1 MQRFFI
7 QKSALLFFTLIVL
20 AGCRKNNQDQSYQQQ
35 VPELPVEIVKQGDAS
50 VSREYA
56 ASVEGVSNVEIR
68 PQVTGYLSKIFVD
81 EGDYV
86 SAGQALFKIED
97 QIFREQLKS
106 AQAALITAQANLS
119 TSKIDVDRKK
129 ELFRNKMVS
138 DIQVKEAEANYN
150 AARGAVSQSM
160 SSIESAKINLNFSTV
175 KAPVSGFIGRFN
187 YRLGS
192 LMTPTNQD
200 PITLLSDIHQVYSY
214 FSMSENDFNT
224 FQKQTVGSNINEI
237 IKNTPAVSLLLS
249 GGEKYAETG
258 RIDAVEGQF
267 NKTTGSIT
275 LRAKFNNPNNV
286 LRSGNTG
293 KIVMEQFYSNV
304 ILLPIASTRT
314 IQDKTFVFTIKDG
327 KAVQLPIEVSGKTG
341 DNFIVSKGLKAGDQ
355 YIVTGFDRLQPG
367 NPVVAQKQK
376 NAQPKKS

>member
-7 QKSALLFFTLIVL
+7 QKSTILFLSLIVL
-20 AGCRKNNQDQSYQQQ
+20 AGCGKGNQNQAYQQQ
-35 VPELPVEIVKQGDAS
+35 APELPVAKVEQGDAS
-50 VSREYA
+50 VAREYA

-86 SAGQALFKIED
+86 RAGQPLFKIED
-97 QIFREQLKS
+97 QIFREQMKS

-119 TSKIDVDRKK
+119 TSKIDLDRKK
-129 ELFRNKMVS
+129 ELLRNKMVS
-138 DIQVKEAEANYN
+138 DIQVKEAEAAYN
-150 AARGAVSQSM
+150 AARGAVSQSV
-160 SSIESAKINLNFSTV
+160 SSIESAKINLNFSTI

-192 LMTPTNQD
+192 LMTPSNQE
-200 PITLLSDIHQVYSY
+200 PITLLSDIHEVYTY
-214 FSMSENDFNT
+214 FSMSENDFNS
-224 FQKQTVGSNINEI
+224 FQKQNAGSSINEI

-249 GGEKYAETG
+249 GGEKYAQTG
-258 RIDAVEGQF
+258 KIDAVEGQF

-275 LRAKFNNPNNV
+275 LRAKFPNPDNL

-293 KIVMEQFYSNV
+293 KIVMEQFHSNV
-304 ILLPIASTRT
+304 VLLPIASTRT
-314 IQDKTFVFTIKDG
+314 IQDKIFVFSIKAG
-327 KAVQLPIEVSGKTG
+327 KAVMLPVEVTGKAG
-341 DNFIVSKGLKAGDQ
+341 DNFIISKGLKAGDE

-367 NPVVAQKQK
+367 TPVVAQKK
-376 NAQPKKS
+376 NAQQKKA

>member
-7 QKSALLFFTLIVL
+7 QKSTLLFLSLIVL
-20 AGCRKNNQDQSYQQQ
+20 AGCRKNNSNPSYQQQ
-35 VPELPVEIVKQGDAS
+35 APELPVEIVQQGDAS

-81 EGDYV
+81 EGDFV
-86 SAGQALFKIED
+86 RAGQVLFKIED
-97 QIFREQLKS
+97 QVFREQLKS

-119 TSKIDVDRKK
+119 TSKIDLDRKK

-138 DIQVKEAEANYN
+138 DIQVKEAEAAYN
-150 AARGAVSQSM
+150 AARGAVSQST
-160 SSIESAKINLNFSTV
+160 SSIESAKINLNFSTI

-192 LMTPTNQD
+192 LMTPGNQE
-200 PITLLSDIHQVYSY
+200 PITLLSDIHQVYTY
-214 FSMSENDFNT
+214 FSLSENDFNN
-224 FQKQTVGSNINEI
+224 FQKQYAGSSIDEV

-249 GGEKYAETG
+249 GGEKYTEKG

-267 NKTTGSIT
+267 NKTTGAIT
-275 LRAKFNNPNNV
+275 LRAKFDNPKNV

-293 KIVMEQFYSNV
+293 KIILDQFYSNV
-304 ILLPIASTRT
+304 VLLPIASTRT
-314 IQDKTFVFTIKDG
+314 IQDKVFVFTIKGG
-327 KAVQLPIEVSGKTG
+327 KAEMLPVEVNGKAG
-341 DNFIVSKGLKAGDQ
+341 DHFIVSKGLKAGDQ
-355 YIVTGFDRLQPG
+355 YIVSGFDRLQPG
-367 NPVVAQKQK
+367 TPVVAQKK
-376 NAQPKKS
+376 NAQQKKS

>member
-1 MQRFFI
+1 MQKFFI
-7 QKSALLFFTLIVL
+7 QKWTILFLSFVVVT
-20 AGCRKNNQDQSYQQQ
+20 GCRKNTQNQSYQQQ
-35 VPELPVEIVKQGDAS
+35 APQLPVETVKQGDAS

-56 ASVEGVSNVEIR
+56 ASVEGISNVEIR
-68 PQVTGYLSKIFVD
+68 PQVTGYLSKIYVD

-86 SAGQALFKIED
+86 RAGQPLFKIED
-97 QIFREQLKS
+97 QVFREQLNS
-106 AQAALITAQANLS
+106 AQAALITAQANLT
-119 TSKIDVDRKK
+119 TSKIELERKK

-138 DIQVKEAEANYN
+138 EIQVKEAEAAYN
-150 AARGAVSQSM
+150 AARGTVSQSQA
-160 SSIESAKINLNFSTV
+160 SIGSAKINLNFSTI
-175 KAPVSGFIGRFN
+175 KAPVSGYIGRFN

-192 LMTPTNQD
+192 LLTPASQN
-200 PITLLSDIHQVYSY
+200 PISLLSDIHEVYTY
-214 FSMSENDFNT
+214 FSLSESDFNQ
-224 FQKQTVGSNINEI
+224 FQKQNPGSSVNEI

-249 GGEKYAETG
+249 GGEKYVETG
-258 RIDAVEGQF
+258 RIDAVDGQF

-293 KIVMEQFYSNV
+293 KIVLDQFYSNV
-304 ILLPIASTRT
+304 ILLPIASTRA
-314 IQDKTFVFTIKDG
+314 IQDKLFVFTIRDG

-341 DNFIVSKGLKAGDQ
+341 TNFIVSKGLKAGDQ

-367 NPVVAQKQK
+367 TPVVAQKQ

>member
-7 QKSALLFFTLIVL
+7 QKSTLLFLSLIVL
-20 AGCRKNNQDQSYQQQ
+20 AGCRKNNSNPSYQQQ
-35 VPELPVEIVKQGDAS
+35 APELPVEIVQQGDAS

-81 EGDYV
+81 EGDFV
-86 SAGQALFKIED
+86 RAGQVLFKIED
-97 QIFREQLKS
+97 QVFREQLKS

-119 TSKIDVDRKK
+119 TSKIDLDRKK

-138 DIQVKEAEANYN
+138 DIQVKEAEAAYN
-150 AARGAVSQSM
+150 AARGAVSQST
-160 SSIESAKINLNFSTV
+160 SSIESAKINLNFSTI

-192 LMTPTNQD
+192 LMTPGNQE
-200 PITLLSDIHQVYSY
+200 PITLLSDIHQVYTY
-214 FSMSENDFNT
+214 FSLSENDFNN
-224 FQKQTVGSNINEI
+224 FQKQYAGISIDEV

-249 GGEKYAETG
+249 GGEKYTEKG

-267 NKTTGSIT
+267 NKTTGAIT
-275 LRAKFNNPNNV
+275 LRAKFDNPKNV

-293 KIVMEQFYSNV
+293 KIILDQFYSKV
-304 ILLPIASTRT
+304 VLLPIASTRT
-314 IQDKTFVFTIKDG
+314 IQDKVFVFTIKGG
-327 KAVQLPIEVSGKTG
+327 KAEMLPVEVNGKAG
-341 DNFIVSKGLKAGDQ
+341 DHFIVSKGLKAGDQ
-355 YIVTGFDRLQPG
+355 YIVSGFDRLQPG
-367 NPVVAQKQK
+367 TPVVAQKK
-376 NAQPKKS
+376 NAQQKKS

>member
-7 QKSALLFFTLIVL
+7 QKSPILFLALIVL
-20 AGCRKNNQDQSYQQQ
+20 VGCRKNNQNQSYQQQ
-35 VPELPVEIVKQGDAS
+35 APELPVETVQQGDAS

-86 SAGQALFKIED
+86 RAGQPLFKIED

-106 AQAALITAQANLS
+106 AQAALISAQANLS

-129 ELFRNKMVS
+129 ELFKNKMVS
-138 DIQVKEAEANYN
+138 DIQVKEAEAAYN
-150 AARGAVSQSM
+150 AARGAVSQSL
-160 SSIESAKINLNFSTV
+160 SSIESAKINLNFSTI
-175 KAPVSGFIGRFN
+175 KAPVSGYIGRFN

-192 LMTPTNQD
+192 LLTPGNQD
-200 PITLLSDIHQVYSY
+200 AITMLSDIHQVYTY
-214 FSMSENDFNT
+214 FSLSENDFNN
-224 FQKQTVGSNINEI
+224 FQKQYKGSSIEEI

-258 RIDAVEGQF
+258 KIDAVEGQF

-275 LRAKFNNPNNV
+275 LRAKFNNPNNL

-293 KIVMEQFYSNV
+293 KIVLDQLYSNV
-304 ILLPIASTRT
+304 ILLPIASTRI
-314 IQDKTFVFTIKDG
+314 IQDKTFVFTIKEG
-327 KAVQLPIEVSGKTG
+327 KAAQLPIEVSGKAG
-341 DNFIVSKGLKAGDQ
+341 DHFIVSKGLKAGDQ

-367 NPVVAQKQK
+367 TPVVAQKK
-376 NAQPKKS
+376 NGQPKKS

>member
-7 QKSALLFFTLIVL
+7 QKSTLLFLSLIVL
-20 AGCRKNNQDQSYQQQ
+20 AACGKGNQNQAYQQQ
-35 VPELPVEIVKQGDAS
+35 APELPTAKVQQGDAS

-86 SAGQALFKIED
+86 NAGQALFKIED
-97 QIFREQLKS
+97 QIFREQMKS
-106 AQAALITAQANLS
+106 AQALLITAQANLS
-119 TSKIDVDRKK
+119 TAKIDLDRKK
-129 ELFRNKMVS
+129 ELLRNKMVS
-138 DIQVKEAEANYN
+138 DIQVKEAEATYN
-150 AARGAVSQSM
+150 AARGAVSQAV
-160 SSIESAKINLNFSTV
+160 SSIESAKINLNFSTI

-192 LMTPTNQD
+192 LMTPSNQQ
-200 PITLLSDIHQVYSY
+200 PITLLSDIHEVYTY
-214 FSMSENDFNT
+214 FSMSETDFNN
-224 FQKQTVGSNINEI
+224 FQKKQAGSTIGEI

-249 GGEKYAETG
+249 GGDKYAQTG
-258 RIDAVEGQF
+258 KIDAVEGQF

-275 LRAKFNNPNNV
+275 LRAKFPNPENI

-293 KIVMEQFYSNV
+293 KVVLDQFYSNV
-304 ILLPIASTRT
+304 VLLPIASTRT
-314 IQDKTFVFTIKDG
+314 IQDKIFVFSIKGG
-327 KAVQLPIEVSGKTG
+327 KAAMLPVEVSGKAG
-341 DNFIVSKGLKAGDQ
+341 DNFIISKGLKAGDE

-367 NPVVAQKQK
+367 TPVVAQKK
-376 NAQPKKS
+376 NAQQKKS

>member
-7 QKSALLFFTLIVL
+7 QKSTILFLSLVVL
-20 AGCRKNNQDQSYQQQ
+20 TGCKKNQNQSYQQQ
-35 VPELPVEIVKQGDAS
+35 APELPVETVKQGDAS
-50 VSREYA
+50 FSREYA

-68 PQVTGYLSKIFVD
+68 PQVTGYLTKIFVD

-86 SAGQALFKIED
+86 RAGQPLFKIED

-106 AQAALITAQANLS
+106 AQAALITAQANLA
-119 TSKIDVDRKK
+119 TTKIDVDRKK

-138 DIQVKEAEANYN
+138 DIQVKEAEASYN
-150 AARGAVSQSM
+150 AARGAVSQSL
-160 SSIESAKINLNFSTV
+160 SSIESAKINLNFSTI
-175 KAPVSGFIGRFN
+175 KAPVSGYIGRFN

-192 LMTPTNQD
+192 LLTPTNQD
-200 PITLLSDIHQVYSY
+200 PMTLLSDIHQVYTY
-214 FSMSENDFNT
+214 FSLSENDFNQ
-224 FQKQTVGSNINEI
+224 FQKQNVGSSIDEI

-275 LRAKFNNPNNV
+275 LRAKFNNPNNL

-293 KIVMEQFYSNV
+293 KVVLDQFYANV
-304 ILLPIASTRT
+304 VLLPIASTRS
-314 IQDKTFVFTIKDG
+314 IQDKIFVFTIKDG
-327 KAVQLPIEVSGKTG
+327 KAVQLPIEVSGKAGT
-341 DNFIVSKGLKAGDQ
+341 NFIVSKGLKAGDQ

-367 NPVVAQKQK
+367 TPVVAQKQ

>member
-7 QKSALLFFTLIVL
+7 QKSTLLFLSLIVL
-20 AGCRKNNQDQSYQQQ
+20 AGCRKNNSNPSYQQQ
-35 VPELPVEIVKQGDAS
+35 APELPVEIVQQGDAS

-81 EGDYV
+81 EGDFV
-86 SAGQALFKIED
+86 RAGQVLFKIED
-97 QIFREQLKS
+97 QVFREQLKS

-119 TSKIDVDRKK
+119 TSKIDLDRKK

-138 DIQVKEAEANYN
+138 DIQVKEAEAAYN
-150 AARGAVSQSM
+150 AARGTVSQST
-160 SSIESAKINLNFSTV
+160 SSIESAKINLNFSTI

-192 LMTPTNQD
+192 LMTPGNQE
-200 PITLLSDIHQVYSY
+200 PITLLSDIHQVYTY
-214 FSMSENDFNT
+214 FSLSENDFNN
-224 FQKQTVGSNINEI
+224 FQKQYAGSSIDEV

-249 GGEKYAETG
+249 GGEKYTEKG

-267 NKTTGSIT
+267 NKTTGAIT
-275 LRAKFNNPNNV
+275 LRAKFDNPKNV

-293 KIVMEQFYSNV
+293 KIILDQFYSNV
-304 ILLPIASTRT
+304 VLLPIASTRT
-314 IQDKTFVFTIKDG
+314 IQDKVFVFTIKGG
-327 KAVQLPIEVSGKTG
+327 KAEMLPVEVNGKAG
-341 DNFIVSKGLKAGDQ
+341 DHFIVSKGLKAGDQ
-355 YIVTGFDRLQPG
+355 YIVSGFDRLQPG
-367 NPVVAQKQK
+367 TPVVAQKK
-376 NAQPKKS
+376 NAQQKKS

>member
-7 QKSALLFFTLIVL
+7 QKSTLLFLSMIVL
-20 AGCRKNNQDQSYQQQ
+20 AACGKGNQNQAYQQQ
-35 VPELPVEIVKQGDAS
+35 APELPTAKVQQGDAS

-86 SAGQALFKIED
+86 NAGQALFKIED
-97 QIFREQLKS
+97 QIFREQMKS
-106 AQAALITAQANLS
+106 AQASLITAQANLS
-119 TSKIDVDRKK
+119 TAKIDLDRKK
-129 ELFRNKMVS
+129 ELLRNKMVS
-138 DIQVKEAEANYN
+138 EIQVKEAEATYN
-150 AARGAVSQSM
+150 AARGAVSQAV
-160 SSIESAKINLNFSTV
+160 SSIESAKINLNFSTI

-192 LMTPTNQD
+192 LMTPSNQQ
-200 PITLLSDIHQVYSY
+200 PITLLSDIHEVYTY
-214 FSMSENDFNT
+214 FSMSETDFNN
-224 FQKQTVGSNINEI
+224 FQKKQAGSSIGEI

-249 GGEKYAETG
+249 GGEKYAQTG
-258 RIDAVEGQF
+258 KIDAVEGQF

-275 LRAKFNNPNNV
+275 LRAKFPNPGNI

-293 KIVMEQFYSNV
+293 KVVLDQFYSNV
-304 ILLPIASTRT
+304 VLLPIASTRT
-314 IQDKTFVFTIKDG
+314 IQDKIFVFSIKGG
-327 KAVQLPIEVSGKTG
+327 KAAMLPVEVAGKAG
-341 DNFIVSKGLKAGDQ
+341 DNFIISKGLKAGDE

-367 NPVVAQKQK
+367 TPVVAQKK
-376 NAQPKKS
+376 NAQQKKA

>member
-1 MQRFFI
+1 MQRFSI
-7 QKSALLFFTLIVL
+7 QKLTILGVALLVL
-20 AGCRKNNQDQSYQQQ
+20 TGCKKDNPNQAYQQQ
-35 VPELPVEIVKQGDAS
+35 APELPVELVKQGDAS

-56 ASVEGVSNVEIR
+56 ASIEGVSNVEIR

-86 SAGQALFKIED
+86 RAGQPLFKIED
-97 QIFREQLKS
+97 RVFQEQLKS
-106 AQAALITAQANLS
+106 AQAVLITAQANLS
-119 TSKIDVDRKK
+119 TSKIEVDRKK

-138 DIQVKEAEANYN
+138 EIQVKEAEAAYN

-160 SSIESAKINLNFSTV
+160 STIESAKINLNFSTI
-175 KAPVSGFIGRFN
+175 KAPVSGYIGRFN

-192 LMTPTNQD
+192 LMTPTNQEA
-200 PITLLSDIHQVYSY
+200 ITLLSDIHEVYTY
-214 FSMSENDFNT
+214 FSMSENDFNN
-224 FQKQTVGSNINEI
+224 FQRQTEGSSINEI
-237 IKNTPAVSLLLS
+237 IKNTPMVSLLLS
-249 GGEKYAETG
+249 GGEKYDEKG
-258 RIDAVEGQF
+258 KIDAVEGQF

-275 LRAKFNNPNNV
+275 LRAKFTNPKNL

-293 KIVMEQFYSNV
+293 KIVLDQFYSNV
-304 ILLPIASTRT
+304 ILLPVASTRT

-327 KAVQLPIEVSGKTG
+327 KAAMLPIEVSGKAG

-367 NPVVAQKQK
+367 TPVVAQKTK
-376 NAQPKKS
+376 AQSKKS

>member
-7 QKSALLFFTLIVL
+7 QKSTILFLSLIVL
-20 AGCRKNNQDQSYQQQ
+20 AGCRKNNQNQSYQQQ
-35 VPELPVEIVKQGDAS
+35 APELPVDIVKQGDAS

-68 PQVTGYLSKIFVD
+68 PQVTGYLTKIYVD

-86 SAGQALFKIED
+86 RAGQSLFKIED

-160 SSIESAKINLNFSTV
+160 SSIESAKINLNFSTI
-175 KAPVSGFIGRFN
+175 KAPVSGYIGRFN

-192 LMTPTNQD
+192 LLTPTNQD
-200 PITLLSDIHQVYSY
+200 PITLLSDIHQVYTY
-214 FSMSENDFNT
+214 FSMSENDFNN

-237 IKNTPAVSLLLS
+237 IKNTPAVSLLFS

-275 LRAKFNNPNNV
+275 LRAKFNNPNNL

-327 KAVQLPIEVSGKTG
+327 KAAQLPIEVSGKAG
-341 DNFIVSKGLKAGDQ
+341 DNFIISKGLKAGDQ

-367 NPVVAQKQK
+367 TPVVAQKQK

>member
-7 QKSALLFFTLIVL
+7 QKSTILFLSLIVL
-20 AGCRKNNQDQSYQQQ
+20 AGCGKGNQNQAYQQQ
-35 VPELPVEIVKQGDAS
+35 APELPVAKVEQGDAS
-50 VSREYA
+50 VAREYA

-86 SAGQALFKIED
+86 RAGQPLFKIED
-97 QIFREQLKS
+97 QIFREQMKS

-119 TSKIDVDRKK
+119 TSKIDLDRKK
-129 ELFRNKMVS
+129 ELLRNKMVS
-138 DIQVKEAEANYN
+138 DIQVKEAEAAYN
-150 AARGAVSQSM
+150 AARGAVSQSV
-160 SSIESAKINLNFSTV
+160 SSIESAKINLNFSTI

-192 LMTPTNQD
+192 LMTPSNQE
-200 PITLLSDIHQVYSY
+200 PITLLSDIHEVYTY
-214 FSMSENDFNT
+214 FSMSENDFNS
-224 FQKQTVGSNINEI
+224 FQKQNAGSSINEI

-249 GGEKYAETG
+249 GGEKYAQTG
-258 RIDAVEGQF
+258 KIDAVEGQF

-275 LRAKFNNPNNV
+275 LRAKFPNPDNL

-293 KIVMEQFYSNV
+293 KVVLEQFHNNV
-304 ILLPIASTRT
+304 VLLPIASTRT
-314 IQDKTFVFTIKDG
+314 IQDKIFVFSIKAG
-327 KAVQLPIEVSGKTG
+327 KAVMLPVEVTGKAG
-341 DNFIVSKGLKAGDQ
+341 DNFIISKGLKAGDE

-367 NPVVAQKQK
+367 TPVVAQKK
-376 NAQPKKS
+376 NAQQKKA

>member
-7 QKSALLFFTLIVL
+7 QKSTILFLSLMVL
-20 AGCRKNNQDQSYQQQ
+20 AGCRKSNQNQVYQQQ
-35 VPELPVEIVKQGDAS
+35 APELPIEKVKQGDVS

-56 ASVEGVSNVEIR
+56 ASVEGISNVEIR
-68 PQVTGYLSKIFVD
+68 PQVTGYLSRIFVD

-86 SAGQALFKIED
+86 RAGQPLFKIED
-97 QIFREQLKS
+97 QIFREQMKS

-119 TSKIDVDRKK
+119 TSKIDLDRKK
-129 ELFRNKMVS
+129 ELLRNKMVS
-138 DIQVKEAEANYN
+138 DIQVKEAEAAYN
-150 AARGAVSQSM
+150 AARGAVSQSL
-160 SSIESAKINLNFSTV
+160 STIESAKINLNFSTI

-192 LMTPTNQD
+192 LMTPSNQE
-200 PITLLSDIHQVYSY
+200 PITLLSDIHEVYTY
-214 FSMSENDFNT
+214 FSMSENDFNN
-224 FQKQTVGSNINEI
+224 FQKQQPGSNINEI

-249 GGEKYAETG
+249 GGEKYAQTG
-258 RIDAVEGQF
+258 KIDAVEGQF

-275 LRAKFNNPNNV
+275 LRAKFNNPDSL

-314 IQDKTFVFTIKDG
+314 IQDKIFVFTIKGG
-327 KAVQLPIEVSGKTG
+327 KAAMLPVEITGKAG
-341 DNFIVSKGLKAGDQ
+341 DNFIVSKGLKAGDE

-367 NPVVAQKQK
+367 TPVVAQKK
-376 NAQPKKS
+376 NGQPKKS

>member
-7 QKSALLFFTLIVL
+7 QKSTLLFLSMIVL
-20 AGCRKNNQDQSYQQQ
+20 AACGKGNQNQAYQQQ
-35 VPELPVEIVKQGDAS
+35 APELPTAKVQQGDAS

-86 SAGQALFKIED
+86 NAGQALFKIED
-97 QIFREQLKS
+97 QIFREQMKS
-106 AQAALITAQANLS
+106 AQASLITAQANLS
-119 TSKIDVDRKK
+119 TAKIDLDRKK
-129 ELFRNKMVS
+129 ELLRNKMVS
-138 DIQVKEAEANYN
+138 EIQVKEAEATYN
-150 AARGAVSQSM
+150 AARGAVSQAV
-160 SSIESAKINLNFSTV
+160 SSIESAKINLNFSTI

-192 LMTPTNQD
+192 LMTPSNQQ
-200 PITLLSDIHQVYSY
+200 PITLLSDIHEVYTY
-214 FSMSENDFNT
+214 FSMSETDFNN
-224 FQKQTVGSNINEI
+224 FQKKQAGTNISEI

-249 GGEKYAETG
+249 GGDKYAQTG
-258 RIDAVEGQF
+258 KIDAVEGQF

-275 LRAKFNNPNNV
+275 LRAKFPNPGNI

-293 KIVMEQFYSNV
+293 KVVLDQFYSNV
-304 ILLPIASTRT
+304 VLLPIASTRT
-314 IQDKTFVFTIKDG
+314 IQDKIFVFSIKGG
-327 KAVQLPIEVSGKTG
+327 KAAMLPVEVAGKAG
-341 DNFIVSKGLKAGDQ
+341 DNFIISKGLKAGDE

-367 NPVVAQKQK
+367 TPVVAQKK
-376 NAQPKKS
+376 NAQQKKA

>member
-7 QKSALLFFTLIVL
+7 QKSTLLFLSLILL
-20 AGCRKNNQDQSYQQQ
+20 AACGKGNQNQAYQQQ
-35 VPELPVEIVKQGDAS
+35 APELPTAKVQQGDAS

-86 SAGQALFKIED
+86 NAGQTLFKIED
-97 QIFREQLKS
+97 QVFREQMKS
-106 AQAALITAQANLS
+106 AQASLITAQANLS
-119 TSKIDVDRKK
+119 TAKIDLDRKK
-129 ELFRNKMVS
+129 ELLRNKMVS
-138 DIQVKEAEANYN
+138 DIQVKEAEATYN
-150 AARGAVSQSM
+150 AARGAVSQAV
-160 SSIESAKINLNFSTV
+160 SSIESAKINLNFSTI

-192 LMTPTNQD
+192 LMTPSNQQ
-200 PITLLSDIHQVYSY
+200 PITLLSDIHEVYTY
-214 FSMSENDFNT
+214 FSMSETDFNN
-224 FQKQTVGSNINEI
+224 FQKKQAGSNIGEI

-249 GGEKYAETG
+249 GGDKYAQTG
-258 RIDAVEGQF
+258 KIDAVEGQF

-275 LRAKFNNPNNV
+275 LRAKFPNPENI

-293 KIVMEQFYSNV
+293 KVVLDQFYSNV

-314 IQDKTFVFTIKDG
+314 IQDKIFVFSIKGG
-327 KAVQLPIEVSGKTG
+327 KAAMLPVEVSGKAG
-341 DNFIVSKGLKAGDQ
+341 DNFIISKGLKAGDE

-367 NPVVAQKQK
+367 TPVVAQKK
-376 NAQPKKS
+376 NAQQKKS

>member
-7 QKSALLFFTLIVL
+7 QKSTILFLSLMVL
-20 AGCRKNNQDQSYQQQ
+20 AGCRKSNQNQAYQQQ
-35 VPELPVEIVKQGDAS
+35 APELPIEKVKQGDVS

-56 ASVEGVSNVEIR
+56 ASVEGISNVEIR
-68 PQVTGYLSKIFVD
+68 PQVTGYLSRIFVD

-86 SAGQALFKIED
+86 RAGQPLFKIED
-97 QIFREQLKS
+97 QIFREQMKS

-119 TSKIDVDRKK
+119 TSKIDLDRKK
-129 ELFRNKMVS
+129 ELLRNKMVS
-138 DIQVKEAEANYN
+138 DIQVKEAEAAYN
-150 AARGAVSQSM
+150 AARGAVSQSL
-160 SSIESAKINLNFSTV
+160 STIESAKINLNFSTI

-192 LMTPTNQD
+192 LMTPSNQE
-200 PITLLSDIHQVYSY
+200 PITLLSDIHEVYTY
-214 FSMSENDFNT
+214 FSMSENDFNN
-224 FQKQTVGSNINEI
+224 FQKQQPGSNINEI

-249 GGEKYAETG
+249 GGEKYAQTG
-258 RIDAVEGQF
+258 KIDAVEGQF

-275 LRAKFNNPNNV
+275 LRAKFNNPDSL

-293 KIVMEQFYSNV
+293 KILMEQFYSNV

-314 IQDKTFVFTIKDG
+314 IQDKIFVFTIKGG
-327 KAVQLPIEVSGKTG
+327 KAAMLPVEITGKAG
-341 DNFIVSKGLKAGDQ
+341 DNFIVSKGLKAGDE

-367 NPVVAQKQK
+367 TPVVAQKK

>member
-7 QKSALLFFTLIVL
+7 QKSTLLFLSLIVL
-20 AGCRKNNQDQSYQQQ
+20 AACGKGNQNQAYQQQ
-35 VPELPVEIVKQGDAS
+35 APELPTAKVQQGDAS

-86 SAGQALFKIED
+86 NAGQALFKIED
-97 QIFREQLKS
+97 QIFREQMKS
-106 AQAALITAQANLS
+106 AQASLITAQANLS
-119 TSKIDVDRKK
+119 TAKIDLDRKK
-129 ELFRNKMVS
+129 ELLRNKMVS
-138 DIQVKEAEANYN
+138 DIQVKEAEATYN
-150 AARGAVSQSM
+150 AARGAVSQAV
-160 SSIESAKINLNFSTV
+160 SSIESAKINLNFSTI

-192 LMTPTNQD
+192 LMTPSNQQ
-200 PITLLSDIHQVYSY
+200 PITLLSDIHEVYTY
-214 FSMSENDFNT
+214 FSMSETDFNN
-224 FQKQTVGSNINEI
+224 FQKKQAGSSIGEI

-249 GGEKYAETG
+249 GGDKYAQTG
-258 RIDAVEGQF
+258 KIDAVEGQF

-275 LRAKFNNPNNV
+275 LRAKFPNPENI

-293 KIVMEQFYSNV
+293 KVVLDQFYSNV
-304 ILLPIASTRT
+304 VLLPIASTRT
-314 IQDKTFVFTIKDG
+314 IQDKIFVFSIKGG
-327 KAVQLPIEVSGKTG
+327 KAAMLPVEVSGKAG
-341 DNFIVSKGLKAGDQ
+341 DNFIISKGLQAGDE

-367 NPVVAQKQK
+367 TPVVAQKK
-376 NAQPKKS
+376 NAQQKKS

>member
-7 QKSALLFFTLIVL
+7 QKSTLLFLSLIVL
-20 AGCRKNNQDQSYQQQ
+20 AGCRKNNPNSSYQQQ
-35 VPELPVEIVKQGDAS
+35 APELPVEIVQQGDAS

-81 EGDYV
+81 EGDFV
-86 SAGQALFKIED
+86 RAGQTLFKIED
-97 QIFREQLKS
+97 QVFREQLKS

-119 TSKIDVDRKK
+119 TSKIDLDRKK

-138 DIQVKEAEANYN
+138 EIQVKEAEAAYN
-150 AARGAVSQSM
+150 AARGAVSQST
-160 SSIESAKINLNFSTV
+160 SSIESAKINLNFSTI

-192 LMTPTNQD
+192 LMTPGNQE
-200 PITLLSDIHQVYSY
+200 PITLLSDIHQVYTY
-214 FSMSENDFNT
+214 FSLSENDFNN
-224 FQKQTVGSNINEI
+224 FQKQYTGSSIDEV

-249 GGEKYAETG
+249 GGEKYTEKG

-267 NKTTGSIT
+267 NKTTGAIT
-275 LRAKFNNPNNV
+275 LRAKFDNPKNV

-293 KIVMEQFYSNV
+293 KILLDQFYSNV
-304 ILLPIASTRT
+304 VLLPIASTRT
-314 IQDKTFVFTIKDG
+314 IQDKVFVFTIKSGKAEMLPVEVDG
-327 KAVQLPIEVSGKTG
+327 KAG
-341 DNFIVSKGLKAGDQ
+341 DHFIVSKGLKAGDQ
-355 YIVTGFDRLQPG
+355 YIVSGFDRLQPG
-367 NPVVAQKQK
+367 TPVVAQKK
-376 NAQPKKS
+376 NAQQKKS

>member
-7 QKSALLFFTLIVL
+7 QKSTLLFLSLIVL
-20 AGCRKNNQDQSYQQQ
+20 AGCRKNNSNPSYQQQ
-35 VPELPVEIVKQGDAS
+35 APELPVEIVQQGDAS

-81 EGDYV
+81 EGDFV
-86 SAGQALFKIED
+86 RAGQVLFKIED
-97 QIFREQLKS
+97 QVFREQLKS

-119 TSKIDVDRKK
+119 TSKIDLDRKK

-138 DIQVKEAEANYN
+138 DIQVKEAEAAYN
-150 AARGAVSQSM
+150 AARGAVSQST
-160 SSIESAKINLNFSTV
+160 SSIESAKINLNFSTI

-192 LMTPTNQD
+192 LMTPGNQE
-200 PITLLSDIHQVYSY
+200 PITLLSDIHQVYTY
-214 FSMSENDFNT
+214 FSLSENDFNN
-224 FQKQTVGSNINEI
+224 FQKQYAGSSIDEV

-249 GGEKYAETG
+249 GGEKYTEKG

-267 NKTTGSIT
+267 NKTTGAIT
-275 LRAKFNNPNNV
+275 LRAKFDNPKNV

-293 KIVMEQFYSNV
+293 KIILDQFYSNV
-304 ILLPIASTRT
+304 VLLPIASTRT
-314 IQDKTFVFTIKDG
+314 IQDKVFVFTIKSG
-327 KAVQLPIEVSGKTG
+327 KAEMLPVEVNGKAG
-341 DNFIVSKGLKAGDQ
+341 DHFIVSKGLKAGDQ
-355 YIVTGFDRLQPG
+355 YIVSGFDRLQPG
-367 NPVVAQKQK
+367 TPVVAQKK
-376 NAQPKKS
+376 NAQQKKS

>member
-7 QKSALLFFTLIVL
+7 QKSTILFLSLIVL
-20 AGCRKNNQDQSYQQQ
+20 AGCRKNNQNQSQQQ

-56 ASVEGVSNVEIR
+56 ASIEGVSNVEIR
-68 PQVTGYLSKIFVD
+68 PQVTGYLSRIFVD

-86 SAGQALFKIED
+86 RAGQALFKIED
-97 QIFREQLKS
+97 QIFSEQLKS

-119 TSKIDVDRKK
+119 TSKIDLDRKK
-129 ELFRNKMVS
+129 ELFKNKMVS
-138 DIQVKEAEANYN
+138 EIQVKEAEAAYN
-150 AARGAVSQSM
+150 GARGAVSQSV
-160 SSIESAKINLNFSTV
+160 SSIESAKINLNFSTI

-192 LMTPTNQD
+192 LMTPGNQEA
-200 PITLLSDIHQVYSY
+200 ITLLSDIHQVYTY
-214 FSMSENDFNT
+214 FSLSENDFNN
-224 FQKQTVGSNINEI
+224 FQKQYVGSSIDEV

-275 LRAKFNNPNNV
+275 LRAKFNNPNNL

-293 KIVMEQFYSNV
+293 KIVLDQFYSNV
-304 ILLPIASTRT
+304 VLLPVASTRT
-314 IQDKTFVFTIKDG
+314 IQDKVFVFTIKDG
-327 KAVQLPIEVSGKTG
+327 KAAMLPVEVNGKAG
-341 DNFIVSKGLKAGDQ
+341 DNFIVTKGLKAGDQ
-355 YIVTGFDRLQPG
+355 YIVSGFDRLQPG
-367 NPVVAQKQK
+367 TPVVAQKK
-376 NAQPKKS
+376 NAQQKKA

>member
-7 QKSALLFFTLIVL
+7 QKSTILFLALVVL
-20 AGCRKNNQDQSYQQQ
+20 AGCKKNQNQSYQQQ
-35 VPELPVEIVKQGDAS
+35 APELPVETVKQGDAS

-68 PQVTGYLSKIFVD
+68 PQVTGYLTKIFVD

-86 SAGQALFKIED
+86 RAGQPLFKIED

-106 AQAALITAQANLS
+106 AQAALITAQANLA
-119 TSKIDVDRKK
+119 TTKIDVDRKK

-138 DIQVKEAEANYN
+138 DIQVKEAEASYN
-150 AARGAVSQSM
+150 AARGAVSQSL
-160 SSIESAKINLNFSTV
+160 SSIESAKINLNFSTI
-175 KAPVSGFIGRFN
+175 KAPVSGYIGRFN

-192 LMTPTNQD
+192 LLTPTNQD
-200 PITLLSDIHQVYSY
+200 PMTLLSDIHQVYTY
-214 FSMSENDFNT
+214 FSLSENDFNQ
-224 FQKQTVGSNINEI
+224 FQKQNAGSSLDEI

-275 LRAKFNNPNNV
+275 LRAKFNNPNNL

-293 KIVMEQFYSNV
+293 KVVLDQFYANV
-304 ILLPIASTRT
+304 VLLPIASTRS
-314 IQDKTFVFTIKDG
+314 IQDKIFVFTIKDG
-327 KAVQLPIEVSGKTG
+327 KAVQLPIEVSGKAGT
-341 DNFIVSKGLKAGDQ
+341 NFIVSKGLKAGDQ

-367 NPVVAQKQK
+367 TPVVAQKQ

>member
-7 QKSALLFFTLIVL
+7 QKSTILFLALVVL
-20 AGCRKNNQDQSYQQQ
+20 AGCKKNQNQSYQQQ
-35 VPELPVEIVKQGDAS
+35 APELPVETVKQGDAS

-68 PQVTGYLSKIFVD
+68 PQVTGYLTKIFVD

-86 SAGQALFKIED
+86 RAGQPLFKIED

-106 AQAALITAQANLS
+106 AQAALITAQANLA
-119 TSKIDVDRKK
+119 TTKIDVDRKK

-138 DIQVKEAEANYN
+138 DIQVKEAEASYN
-150 AARGAVSQSM
+150 AARGAVSQSL
-160 SSIESAKINLNFSTV
+160 STIESAKINLNFSTI
-175 KAPVSGFIGRFN
+175 KAPVSGYIGRFN

-192 LMTPTNQD
+192 LLTPTNQE
-200 PITLLSDIHQVYSY
+200 PMTLLSDIHQVYTY
-214 FSMSENDFNT
+214 FSLSENDFNQ
-224 FQKQTVGSNINEI
+224 FQKQNVGNSIDEI

-275 LRAKFNNPNNV
+275 LRAKFNNPNNL

-293 KIVMEQFYSNV
+293 KVVLDQFYANV
-304 ILLPIASTRT
+304 VLLPIASTRS
-314 IQDKTFVFTIKDG
+314 IQDKIFVFTIKDG
-327 KAVQLPIEVSGKTG
+327 KAVQLPIEVSGKAGT
-341 DNFIVSKGLKAGDQ
+341 NFIVSKGLKAGDQ

-367 NPVVAQKQK
+367 TPVVAQKQ

>member
-7 QKSALLFFTLIVL
+7 QKSTLLFLSLIVL
-20 AGCRKNNQDQSYQQQ
+20 AGCRKNNSNPSYQQQ
-35 VPELPVEIVKQGDAS
+35 APELPVEIVQQGDAS

-81 EGDYV
+81 EGDFV
-86 SAGQALFKIED
+86 RAGQTLFKIED
-97 QIFREQLKS
+97 QVFREQLKS

-119 TSKIDVDRKK
+119 TSKIDLDRKK

-138 DIQVKEAEANYN
+138 DIQVKEAEAAYN
-150 AARGAVSQSM
+150 AARGAVSQST
-160 SSIESAKINLNFSTV
+160 SSIESAKINLNFSTI

-192 LMTPTNQD
+192 LMTPGNQE
-200 PITLLSDIHQVYSY
+200 PITLLSDIHQVYTY
-214 FSMSENDFNT
+214 FSLSENDFNN
-224 FQKQTVGSNINEI
+224 FQKQYAGSSIDEV

-249 GGEKYAETG
+249 GGEKYTEKG

-267 NKTTGSIT
+267 NKTTGAIT
-275 LRAKFNNPNNV
+275 LRAKFDNPKNV

-293 KIVMEQFYSNV
+293 KIILDQFYSNV
-304 ILLPIASTRT
+304 VLLPIASTRT
-314 IQDKTFVFTIKDG
+314 IQDKVFVFTIKSG
-327 KAVQLPIEVSGKTG
+327 KAEMLPVEVNGKAG
-341 DNFIVSKGLKAGDQ
+341 DHFIVSKGLKAGDQ
-355 YIVTGFDRLQPG
+355 YIVSGFDRLQPG
-367 NPVVAQKQK
+367 TPVVAQKK
-376 NAQPKKS
+376 NAQQKKS

>member
-7 QKSALLFFTLIVL
+7 QKSTILFLSLVFLT
-20 AGCRKNNQDQSYQQQ
+20 GCKKNNQNQSYQQQ
-35 VPELPVEIVKQGDAS
+35 APQLPVETVKQGDAS

-56 ASVEGVSNVEIR
+56 ASIEGVSNVEIR
-68 PQVTGYLSKIFVD
+68 PQVTGYLTKIFVD

-86 SAGQALFKIED
+86 RAGQPLFKIED

-106 AQAALITAQANLS
+106 AQAALITAQANLA

-129 ELFRNKMVS
+129 ELLRNKMVS
-138 DIQVKEAEANYN
+138 DIQLKEAEASYN
-150 AARGAVSQSM
+150 AARGAVSQSL
-160 SSIESAKINLNFSTV
+160 SSIESAKINLNFSTI
-175 KAPVSGFIGRFN
+175 KAPVSGYIGRFN

-192 LMTPTNQD
+192 LLTPTNQN
-200 PITLLSDIHQVYSY
+200 PITLLSDIHEVYTY
-214 FSMSENDFNT
+214 FSLSENDFNQ
-224 FQKQTVGSNINEI
+224 FQKQNAGSSVDEV

-249 GGEKYAETG
+249 GGEKYAEQG
-258 RIDAVEGQF
+258 RIDAVDGQF

-275 LRAKFNNPNNV
+275 LRAKFNNPNNL

-293 KIVMEQFYSNV
+293 KVVLDQFYSNV
-304 ILLPIASTRT
+304 ILLPVASTRS
-314 IQDKTFVFTIKDG
+314 IQDKVFVFTIKDG
-327 KAVQLPIEVSGKTG
+327 KAVQLPIEIGGKAG

-367 NPVVAQKQK
+367 TPVVAQKQ